1 MVTSANLC
9 IRRKLFSATCLALAV
24 LIWVPSDA
32 RPDPKKNAKKP
43 QVFKTVQG
51 AYGAVELS
59 QAGWPFF
66 RTFFKKGWPTTQKV
80 KSLTLNDSQGSAEDT
95 LHSLMASG
103 MGVKLSESTYMEYL
117 RQRNLKK
124 KGAPWTRNSD
134 IVNDKLLEF
143 STIAGLPKPKIFSP
157 VLLEYSQG
165 TAKVNGGYKE
175 GKWST
180 QSWVN
185 VGVANKELSMDAVC
199 MSLYAQALYARQQLV
214 DNKHQLENKRYA
226 FGTDAKSAYLGL
238 ISLQLAIAKLHEI
251 KTRGIVYKG
260 KLGTFRAL
268 SGYGLTG
275 NKAWIPHR
283 IKLKGRGAGLS
294 FIADKKKDALQSQLF
309 DQSVLLLGCIELLK
323 ITSWANRAAPKTENE
338 KLLATLYKD
347 RSFGNFNDTPIDPKS
362 FDLVLDMTLFII
374 TNLQRLH
381 YDFDSLVF
389 RSRSSKDPDLEKIHS
404 LNAIDAGITML
415 ALKSFLVEVQRL
427 LDKAG
432 KNDSGLKTRL
442 IRKQRLARTQL
453 KFLSRWVCKIID
465 KRGISDRYNIKS
477 RSAMDKSFDASAAG
491 FLARGLF
498 ALKALPSEDLAQANR
513 EVAESTGF
521 KVLKAAESQ
530 LWNPEYKLYI
540 GRTLKKTPSAA
551 KPLAVNT
558 LGQVSMLGVMRDLA
572 NLKNDVRYLIRYGE
586 ILGSLKSRGFINA
599 ETWRGGESGGDSD
612 SDGVSGPNS
621 ENHAPVLMPE
631 VHVDK

>member
-9 IRRKLFSATCLALAV
+9 VRRKLFSATCFALAV
-24 LIWVPSDA
+24 LIWAPSDA
-32 RPDPKKNAKKP
+32 GPDKEKAKSLT
-43 QVFKTVQG
+43 FKTVQG
-51 AYGAVELS
+51 AYGVVELS
-59 QAGWPFF
+59 QAGRPFF
-66 RTFFKKGWPTTQKV
+66 RTFFKKGWPTTQKA
-80 KSLTLNDSQGSAEDT
+80 KSLTLQDSQGAAEDT
-95 LHSLMASG
+95 LQGLMASG
-103 MGVKLSESTYMEYL
+103 MGIKFSDSTYMEYL

-124 KGAPWTRNSD
+124 RGAPWTRNSD

-157 VLLEYSQG
+157 VLLEFSQG
-165 TAKVNGGYKE
+165 TAKVSGGYKE
-175 GKWST
+175 DKWSS
-180 QSWVN
+180 QQWVN

-214 DNKHQLENKRYA
+214 DNKHILENNRYA

-238 ISLQLAIAKLHEI
+238 VSLQLALAKLHEI

-283 IKLKGRGAGLS
+283 IKVKGRGAGLS
-294 FIADKKKDALQSQLF
+294 FVADTKKDALQSQLF
-309 DQSVLLLGCIELLK
+309 DQAVLLLGCTELLK
-323 ITSWANRAAPKTENE
+323 ITAWAKQTGPKTENE
-338 KLLATLYKD
+338 KLLATLFKD
-347 RSFGNFNDTPIDPKS
+347 GKFGAFNDTPIDPKS
-362 FDLVLDMTLFII
+362 FDLVLDIALFII

-404 LNAIDAGITML
+404 LNAVDAGFTML
-415 ALKSFLVEVQRL
+415 ALKSFLVEVQQL
-427 LDKAG
+427 LGKAS

-453 KFLSRWVCKIID
+453 KFLSRWVCKIVD
-465 KRGISDRYNIKS
+465 KRGLSDRYNIKS
-477 RSAMDKSFDASAAG
+477 RSAMDKTFDASAAG

-498 ALKALPSEDLAQANR
+498 SLKSLPTEDLAQANR
-513 EVAESTGF
+513 EVAESTGY
-521 KVLKAAESQ
+521 KVLKEAESK

-540 GRTLKKTPSAA
+540 GRTLAKTPSAA
-551 KPLAVNT
+551 NPLAVNT

-599 ETWRGGESGGDSD
+599 ETNRGGESGGDSD
-612 SDGVSGPNS
+612 GDGVWEPGAK
-621 ENHAPVLMPE
+621 NHAPALMPE
-631 VHVDK
+631 IHVDK